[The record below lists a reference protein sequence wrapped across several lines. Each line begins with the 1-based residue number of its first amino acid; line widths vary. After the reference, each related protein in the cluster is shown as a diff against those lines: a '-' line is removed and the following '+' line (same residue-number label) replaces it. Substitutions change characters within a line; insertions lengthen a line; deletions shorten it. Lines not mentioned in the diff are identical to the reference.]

1 MTNRNGQIPYL
12 PSVTSSSV
20 RDLSLKQYWE
30 DLSNLSVMIV
40 VMNMEQIGSLILY
53 LSTYTSLVNIIYFL

>member
-1 MTNRNGQIPYL
+1 MARFLTFH
-12 PSVTSSSV
+12 
-20 RDLSLKQYWE
+20 LSRHHLLEISALSKQYWE